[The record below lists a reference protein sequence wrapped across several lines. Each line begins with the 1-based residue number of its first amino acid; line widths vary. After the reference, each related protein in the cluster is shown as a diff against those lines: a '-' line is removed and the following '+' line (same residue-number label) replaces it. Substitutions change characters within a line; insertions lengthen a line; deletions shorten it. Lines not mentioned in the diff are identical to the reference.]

1 MPSTSTVLVFAAA
14 TLALLVVPGPSVV
27 YVVARSLEHG
37 RAAGLTSMLGI
48 ETGALVHVAAAA
60 VGLTALLASSEVA
73 FSIVKYVGAAYLI
86 GMGVRQVRRRHE
98 AVTAPDSVAPA
109 ASRLR
114 LFRDGVMVDLLNPKT
129 GLFFLAFLPQFVD
142 PSRGPVGSQ
151 VLVLGLLF
159 VALAAVTDG
168 TYAVVAGGLSGR
180 LARSV
185 ASRRRVDRTTAGVY
199 VGLGGLAAFA

>member
-14 TLALLVVPGPSVV
+14 TLALLVAPGPSVV

-73 FSIVKYVGAAYLI
+73 FSIVKYAGAAYLV

-98 AVTAPDSVAPA
+98 PITAADSVTSA

-129 GLFFLAFLPQFVD
+129 GLFFLAFLPQFID
-142 PSRGPVGSQ
+142 PSRGPVGGQ
-151 VLVLGLLF
+151 VLILGLLF

-185 ASRRRVDRTTAGVY
+185 ASRRRVDRTTASVY